1 MMNRTCIA
9 ACAALAALPALA
21 WAGVNIDHIES
32 ATSSFDL
39 VNEDIRIGAKSTVK
53 NLETV
58 NGGIELGDGSRA
70 AGVETVNGGIELGA
84 GVRVDEAE
92 TVNGDITAGANL
104 TVKEDLETVNGDIRV
119 GSNANIGADVRTVNG
134 AISLDKAVVKGEVV
148 ISAGTIDTGAGSR
161 IGQIRVEDSNNG
173 SDNRK
178 RKPLVT
184 VGANTVVGPIVFER
198 EGELRVHRTAT
209 VGEVT
214 GVKAVL
220 FE

>member
-1 MMNRTCIA
+1 MNATRM
-9 ACAALAALPALA
+9 AALGLLATLPLVA

-39 VNEDIRIGAKSTVK
+39 VNEDIRIGANSTVK

-58 NGGIELGDGSRA
+58 NGEIELGDGSRA

-84 GVRVDEAE
+84 RVRVDDAE
-92 TVNGDITAGANL
+92 TVNGDITAGEGL
-104 TVKEDLETVNGDIRV
+104 VVKEDLETVNGDIRV
-119 GSNANIGADVRTVNG
+119 GASATIGEDVRTVNG
-134 AISLDKAVVKGEVV
+134 AITLDKAVVKGEVV
-148 ISAGTIDTGAGSR
+148 ITAGTIDTGAGSK
-161 IGQIRVEDSNNG
+161 IGAIRVEESSG
-173 SDNRK
+173 YSDGKK
-178 RKPLVT
+178 RKPVVT
-184 VGANTVVGPIVFER
+184 VGPNTTVGPIIFER

-214 GVKAVL
+214 GVKATV